1 MGLAPIRR
9 LYPTTTAHVFY
20 VGSARIDSGKP
31 PEASDEGLSW
41 TTQAILIAAGGW
53 RWQNGATCFAKAEP
67 EQGLLPAD
75 ATSRLGYHWG
85 PILSNPAMAC
95 VWPELRTNLG
105 PSVRKFIEDSTPETD
120 QAPCQVELQAFRD
133 ETIVGRKKNE

>member
-1 MGLAPIRR
+1 MTAAGTLQVRTPEGVEFSLPLAGPFSRM
-9 LYPTTTAHVFY
+9 TTVLL
-20 VGSARIDSGKP
+20 DM
-31 PEASDEGLSW
+31 
-41 TTQAILIAAGGW
+41 AILIAAGGW
-53 RWQNGATCFAKAEP
+53 SWQNGATCFAKAEP

-120 QAPCQVELQAFRD
+120 QAPCQVEL
-133 ETIVGRKKNE
+133 